1 MPNKTQCRA
10 IDAIPSFNHHKE
22 VSARHVPGPQATYGR
37 TQGGLGACLALLLL
51 LLMLLEVTEAEKDPK
66 LRTPKSRLVQ
76 GPDRRAASDGAAV
89 T

>member
-1 MPNKTQCRA
+1 MLYLASIITKRSRLDMCLALRLPM
-10 IDAIPSFNHHKE
+10 DELKE
-22 VSARHVPGPQATYGR
+22 V
-37 TQGGLGACLALLLL
+37 GACLALLLL

>member
-1 MPNKTQCRA
+1 M
-10 IDAIPSFNHHKE
+10 DELKE
-22 VSARHVPGPQATYGR
+22 IA
-37 TQGGLGACLALLLL
+37 ACLALLLL